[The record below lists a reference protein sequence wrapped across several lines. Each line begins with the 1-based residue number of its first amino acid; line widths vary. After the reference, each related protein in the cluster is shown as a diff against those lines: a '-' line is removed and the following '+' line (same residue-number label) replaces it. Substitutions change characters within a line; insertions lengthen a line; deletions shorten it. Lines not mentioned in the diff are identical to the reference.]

1 MSAEHRKGTTTI
13 AAGNVGSKVTD
24 LLLLENEEV
33 RMFKRA
39 RKLAE
44 FGVKR
49 KDETTTS
56 MRLEAYPMNAS
67 SP

>member
-44 FGVKR
+44 FGV
-49 KDETTTS
+49 
-56 MRLEAYPMNAS
+56 
-67 SP
+67 